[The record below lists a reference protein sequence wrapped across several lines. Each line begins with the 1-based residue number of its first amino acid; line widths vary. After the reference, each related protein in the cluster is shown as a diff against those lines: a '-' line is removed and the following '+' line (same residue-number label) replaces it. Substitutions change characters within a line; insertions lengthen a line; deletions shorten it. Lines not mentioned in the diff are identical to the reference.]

1 LEFAKKKIS
10 PYALDW
16 EKEAYFPVETFR
28 EAAEMGFSAI
38 YCKSGTGL
46 SRLEAS
52 IIFEALATGC
62 VPTSA
67 YLSIHN
73 MCCWIIDEFGNEQ
86 QK

>member
-1 LEFAKKKIS
+1 M
-10 PYALDW
+10 
-16 EKEAYFPVETFR
+16 R
-28 EAAEMGFSAI
+28 EAAEIGFSAI
-38 YCKSGTGL
+38 YCKEGTGL

-73 MCCWIIDEFGNEQ
+73 MCCWIIDEFGNSEQ
-86 QK
+86 KQQFLPRLISM